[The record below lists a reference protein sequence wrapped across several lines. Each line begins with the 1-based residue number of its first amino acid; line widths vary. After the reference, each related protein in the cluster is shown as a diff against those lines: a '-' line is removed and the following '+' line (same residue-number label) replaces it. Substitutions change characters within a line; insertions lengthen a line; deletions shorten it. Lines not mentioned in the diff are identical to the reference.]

1 MSLSEPLCPRP
12 YPPTRR
18 ASRPTPA
25 PLLFV
30 VDRALDPLHELRG
43 EFHLM
48 DLAGM
53 GGRLLEDLLHRL
65 AARDKLAS
73 VGQVLAPK
81 HLRHGDFS
89 FALSRASPVEGN
101 VLARV
106 RRPLPFVAEASTAQ
120 TVDFPHLTRC
130 P

>member
-43 EFHLM
+43 EFHLI

-65 AARDKLAS
+65 PPPPHVTSCAPAPVSQPGAFISCGYFPGRL
-73 VGQVLAPK
+73 VGPVSA
-81 HLRHGDFS
+81 
-89 FALSRASPVEGN
+89 FAQALTFPAI
-101 VLARV
+101 
-106 RRPLPFVAEASTAQ
+106 STPQ
-120 TVDFPHLTRC
+120 
-130 P
+130 